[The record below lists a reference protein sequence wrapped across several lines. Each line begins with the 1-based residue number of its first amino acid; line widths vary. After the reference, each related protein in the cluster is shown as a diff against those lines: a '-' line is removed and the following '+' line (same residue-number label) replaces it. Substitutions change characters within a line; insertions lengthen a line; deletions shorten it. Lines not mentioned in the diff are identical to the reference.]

1 MRRNL
6 YCQGLFSLI
15 LLAII
20 SGCNPSPSSPDKP
33 LVLKIASEGAYYPFD
48 MKNAQGEAEGF
59 DIDIAKAICA
69 TLKAQC
75 TFVLNEWDKLI
86 PDLLA
91 HHYDM
96 VIASMTITKER
107 AQKVAFSNH
116 YYSSKLAF
124 IGGRQWN
131 NNNAETLSLLAGKRV
146 GVQRE
151 TTMEKFLI
159 DNAPQANIVS
169 YENQELIWQDLA
181 LAKLDFVLAD
191 MLVGYTWL
199 RGDAGR
205 NYNFVGN
212 LVDTGER
219 MGIAM
224 RPEDIQLKEQV
235 DAALKE
241 ILSNGTYQK
250 INAKYFP
257 FSIY

>member
-1 MRRNL
+1 MKRNL
-6 YCQGLFSLI
+6 YCQGVFSLI

-20 SGCNPSPSSPDKP
+20 TGCNPSPPSSDET
-33 LVLKIASEGAYYPFD
+33 LTLKVASEGAYYPFD

-75 TFVLNEWDKLI
+75 VFTLNEWDKLL

-96 VIASMTITKER
+96 VIASMTITEER

-124 IGGRQWN
+124 IGGRQSN
-131 NNNAETLSLLAGKRV
+131 NNNTETLSLLVGKRV

-159 DNAPQANIVS
+159 DKVPQAKIVS

-181 LAKLDFVLAD
+181 LAKLDFVLVD

-199 RGDAGR
+199 RTDTGK

-212 LVDTGER
+212 LIDTGER

-224 RPEDIQLKEQV
+224 RPEDKQLKKKI
-235 DAALKE
+235 DTALEE